1 VAAAA
6 ISEPMTGASWTH
18 GAPPPSDSVEGRV
31 LDAAEVCVARWGVA
45 KTTIDDL
52 AREAGCSRATV
63 YRAFPG
69 GRDVVFDA
77 AANRLVLRFFA
88 HVAGRVA
95 GAATLADAAAVV
107 LSESCA
113 AIAGH
118 PAVAYVLAHEPE
130 VLASHLSFGDLDPL
144 LGWAR
149 AFAETHFTRF
159 VDPPAAR
166 EVGEW
171 LARIVVSYGFDPRSS
186 LDLADPVVSHRFVST
201 YLVPGLDPS
210 LPSRYGSGDGTAAWR

>member
-1 VAAAA
+1 MSAAAL
-6 ISEPMTGASWTH
+6 SEPVTVIPWSL
-18 GAPPPSDSVEGRV
+18 GAPMPSHSMDGRI
-31 LDAAEVCVARWGVA
+31 LDAAEACIARWGVT

-77 AANRLVLRFFA
+77 AANRLLLRFFA
-88 HVAGRVA
+88 HVAERVA
-95 GAATLADAAAVV
+95 GADTLVDAATVV

-118 PAVAYVLAHEPE
+118 PALAYVLAHEPD
-130 VLASHLSFGDLDPL
+130 VLATHLAFGDLDPL

-149 AFAETHFTRF
+149 AFAETHFARF
-159 VDPPAAR
+159 VGASSAR

-186 LDLADPVVSHRFVST
+186 LDLGDPAVAHRFVLT
-201 YLVPGLDPS
+201 YLMPGLDD
-210 LPSRYGSGDGTAAWR
+210 PSRP